1 MSERTCDLC
10 GATFTPDADHRAP
23 HCMACVVKLAT
34 AKLEQAIT
42 ISQLSGGKY
51 D

>member
-1 MSERTCDLC
+1 MTKTCTLC
-10 GATFTPDADHRAP
+10 GARFKPDKDHRAP
-23 HCMACVVKLAT
+23 YCEPCVVKVAT